1 MQYFWYHFYAICGIL
16 QTEVIIMYKG
26 SPDKVRM
33 NITIEKELK
42 AKLETLAKEEH
53 RSLNSLII
61 YALFQFV
68 DKM

>member
-1 MQYFWYHFYAICGIL
+1 
-16 QTEVIIMYKG
+16 MYKG

>member
-1 MQYFWYHFYAICGIL
+1 
-16 QTEVIIMYKG
+16 MYNG

-42 AKLETLAKEEH
+42 AKLEALAKEEH

-61 YALFQFV
+61 YALY
-68 DKM
+68 KHLEKKA

>member
-1 MQYFWYHFYAICGIL
+1 
-16 QTEVIIMYKG
+16 MYKG

-42 AKLETLAKEEH
+42 AKLETLAKEEP

-61 YALFQFV
+61 YALYHFADNVAQNSPCDLV
-68 DKM
+68 RG